1 MLRHIGIFAL
11 TIAMTAAIGCNSG
24 SRDSNNNAS
33 TTAPATSSTTGGT
46 TSGTTGNTNT
56 GTAAIDLANVAL
68 PNAPAAQAKLGADSV
83 ALVVNLASSGNAA
96 VEVSDFTISS
106 SGSVDEST
114 DIGELKIYGDD
125 NKNGIVDQGEPVLA
139 TIAAPAFTTDDGS
152 VQVAFANPITIQPGA
167 DLQMIV
173 TADTTAATSAAQVGK
188 IGKTVELSVAAAADI
203 NATYGGSAVT
213 PQGSFPI
220 TGGPVT
226 LFLNDHL
233 VISEIMPIGYPAT
246 EEFIELFNPTA
257 AAIDLSNYYLSDQS
271 DTQGAAYYNLP
282 TGSGFDSG
290 NASDF
295 FVRFPPGATIAPGQ
309 VVTIAFD
316 GGGFETTYGQAAD
329 YALRNQ
335 SGGSVQMLTHNGT
348 AWVAVATGI
357 NVELFDVAAGDGE
370 VLVLF
375 HWDGATDLVQDVDYI
390 YFGTPSSF
398 NFQWDKTGISI
409 DGPDADTTPTQY
421 QPETPV
427 AQQSTVPYQQAPNNS
442 IVRQDYTE
450 GTETPNAGNGITGH
464 DETSENAA
472 GNWTAAPPTP
482 GQP

>member
-24 SRDSNNNAS
+24 SRDSNKSSS

-46 TSGTTGNTNT
+46 TSGTTGGTNT
-56 GTAAIDLANVAL
+56 GTAALDLANVAL
-68 PNAPAAQAKLGADSV
+68 PAAPAAQAKLGADSV

-106 SGSVDEST
+106 SGSVDESA
-114 DIGELKIYGDD
+114 DIGELKVYGDD
-125 NKNGIVDQGEPVLA
+125 NKNGVVDQGEPVLA
-139 TIAAPAFTTDDGS
+139 TIAAPAFTSDDGS

-167 DLQMIV
+167 DLQLIV

-188 IGKTVELSVAAAADI
+188 IGKTVELSVAAAADL

-226 LFLNDHL
+226 LYLNDHL
-233 VISEIMPIGYPAT
+233 VISEIMPIGYPAD
-246 EEFIELFNPTA
+246 EEFIELFNPTGA
-257 AAIDLSNYYLSDQS
+257 TIDLSNYYLSDQS
-271 DTQGAAYYNLP
+271 DSGGAAYYNLP
-282 TGSGFDSG
+282 TGSNFDSG
-290 NASDF
+290 SVSDF
-295 FVRFPPGATIAPGQ
+295 FVRFPPGASLAPGQ
-309 VVTIAFD
+309 VVTVALN
-316 GGGFETTYGQAAD
+316 GTTFETTYGQPAD
-329 YALRNQ
+329 YAMRNPT
-335 SGGSVQMLTHNGT
+335 GGAVQMLTHNGT
-348 AWVAVATGI
+348 AWVAVAIGTQ
-357 NVELFDVAAGDGE
+357 VELYDVSGEGE

-375 HWDGATDLVQDVDYI
+375 HWDGASDLVQDVDYVF
-390 YFGTPSSF
+390 FGAPNSF

-409 DGPDADTTPTQY
+409 DGPDADTTPTQF

-427 AQQSTVPYQQAPNNS
+427 AQQSTVPYQTAPNNS
-442 IVRQDYTE
+442 IVRQDFSE
-450 GTETPNAGNGITGH
+450 GTETFNAGNGITGH

-482 GQP
+482 GTP